1 VKPLYNA
8 DVNHACLM
16 GIYEAAAVKREFSYY
31 DWMLTTNFSYN
42 SMESKEKE
50 GAFMSIATI
59 TSKGQTTIPKD
70 IRDCLQLEPKDQ
82 IQFTIVSDKT
92 VIMRVKKRSI
102 NELYGLLHEPDK
114 VAISVESMK
123 SWR

>member
-1 VKPLYNA
+1 
-8 DVNHACLM
+8 
-16 GIYEAAAVKREFSYY
+16 
-31 DWMLTTNFSYN
+31 
-42 SMESKEKE
+42 
-50 GAFMSIATI
+50 MSLATI

-82 IQFTIVSDKT
+82 IQFTIVSDNT

-102 NELYGLLHEPDK
+102 KDLYGILHDPDK
-114 VAISVESMK
+114 SSISVESMK